1 MALLYSRAN
10 FAKSGSGGKG
20 YVGIVFL
27 LRLKPILESRSIR
40 CSQHGL
46 VSSVGD
52 GSSSSGGHDDD
63 DEKKIAM
70 KLERWSS

>member
-1 MALLYSRAN
+1 VALLYSRAN

-27 LRLKPILESRSIR
+27 LRLKPIFESRSIC

-46 VSSVGD
+46 VSGVGD
-52 GSSSSGGHDDD
+52 GSSSGGHDDD